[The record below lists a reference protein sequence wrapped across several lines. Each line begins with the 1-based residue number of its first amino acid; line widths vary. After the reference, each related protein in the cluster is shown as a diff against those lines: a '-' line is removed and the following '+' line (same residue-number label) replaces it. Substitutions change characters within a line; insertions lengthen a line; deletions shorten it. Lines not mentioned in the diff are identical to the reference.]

1 MINIQDKKK
10 CCACSACYNICPV
23 NAIEMVKDEKGFK
36 YPKVNKEK
44 CVNCGLCEKVC
55 PILNP
60 SAKVDNSP
68 EAYAVKNKNE
78 IIRKQSS
85 SGGIFTLLAEKILR
99 DGGVVFGATFDEE
112 WRVKHEYV
120 EKVEDL
126 KKFRGSKYLQSSIG
140 DTYSQ
145 VKKFLL
151 EGRKVMFTGT
161 PCQIEGLKSFLQ
173 KDYENLLTQDIIC
186 HGVPSPKVHSK
197 YIEFVRKQIN
207 GESIDEINHRTKKNG
222 WKDYN
227 FYIKFNNTEYVQSH
241 NTDLYMQAFLKN
253 TSLRD
258 SCYDCKFKKR
268 NRVSDI
274 TLADFWGIESV
285 LPEMDDDKGI
295 SLVIVNSKKGK
306 KIFES
311 VKDKI
316 VYQKVDFDD
325 AISHNPSMVYS
336 SKPDINREKFFEN
349 LDTIPFDKLVSK
361 YTYKPNFFR
370 RIENKVKRICK
381 KIFKNK

>member
-1 MINIQDKKK
+1 MINVQDKKK

-23 NAIEMVKDEKGFK
+23 NAIEMVEDEKGFK
-36 YPKVNKEK
+36 YPQVNKEK
-44 CVNCGLCEKVC
+44 CINCGLCEKVC
-55 PILNP
+55 PILN
-60 SAKVDNSP
+60 SSTKVDNSP

-85 SGGIFTLLAEKILR
+85 SGGIFTLLAEKILQ
-99 DGGVVFGATFDEE
+99 DGGVVFGATFDEN

-126 KKFRGSKYLQSSIG
+126 EKIRGSKYLQSTIG

-173 KDYENLLTQDIIC
+173 KDYENLFTQDIIC

-197 YIEFVRKQIN
+197 YIEFIRKQVN
-207 GESIDEINHRTKKNG
+207 GETIEEINHRTKKNG

-227 FYIKFNNTEYVQSH
+227 FYIKFNNTEYMHSH

-285 LPEMDDDKGI
+285 LPEMDDDKGT
-295 SLVIVNSKKGK
+295 SLVIVNSEKGK

-316 VYQKVDFDD
+316 EYQKVDFDD
-325 AISHNPSMVYS
+325 AISHNPSMVSS
-336 SKPDINREKFFEN
+336 SKQDFNREKFFEN
-349 LDTIPFDKLVSK
+349 LDTMPFDKLVSK

-370 RIENKVKRICK
+370 KVINKVKRIYK
-381 KIFKNK
+381 KIFK